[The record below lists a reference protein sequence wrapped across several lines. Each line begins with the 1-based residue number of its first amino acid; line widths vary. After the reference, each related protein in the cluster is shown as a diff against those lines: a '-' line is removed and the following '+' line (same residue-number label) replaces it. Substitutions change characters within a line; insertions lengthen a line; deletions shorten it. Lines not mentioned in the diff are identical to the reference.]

1 MKIWSADKIMNR
13 LDAMLDHA
21 IAGEPIE
28 DIFDETKMSALE
40 TKLAKYLAMNQ
51 LSKNQLQTEKERV
64 NELISDISHQTKTPV
79 ANLLLYAELLA
90 ENIHEEQNKEMV
102 KLFFKEDDII
112 NFFNNSNYENI
123 PLEKISKHK
132 KVISILG
139 SNGVG
144 KTIFS
149 SFFGKYLAHENKVVI
164 IDFNIYSND
173 LKILFDIKKQS
184 NSCELKD
191 LIFKVNKNLYILNG
205 LKYLFNENNKIDSYK
220 MKGIIDELKNNF
232 EYIIIDTSSEIN
244 LKYVKTIFPNT
255 DYNIF
260 ILEPN
265 ILQIKKAKELLEV
278 YLMDFELDRNQTGI
292 LINKNNLTS
301 IDSSILNN
309 VFEDFKILGKI
320 NYNQKINSYINTYTK
335 NNINF
340 NIFNNIQ
347 KILKGGK
354 VIGG

>member
-1 MKIWSADKIMNR
+1 MKKV
-13 LDAMLDHA
+13 LTAMGNPELNFKLQ
-21 IAGEPIE
+21 EIE
-28 DIFDETKMSALE
+28 DLNI
-40 TKLAKYLAMNQ
+40 
-51 LSKNQLQTEKERV
+51 KERDIFYK
-64 NELISDISHQTKTPV
+64 EGIIEFLESDKDIDIIILNIVLCKENLDEFLNTLHKYNV
-79 ANLLLYAELLA
+79 EIFLLLDGN
-90 ENIHEEQNKEMV
+90 NIDFNLNSQNKELV
-102 KLFFKEDDII
+102 KMFFKEDDII

-123 PLEKISKHK
+123 PLEKISEHK
-132 KVISILG
+132 KVVSILG
-139 SNGVG
+139 PNGVG

-149 SFFGKYLAHENKVVI
+149 SFFGKYLAHENKVLI

-184 NSCELKD
+184 NSYELKD

-220 MKGIIDELKNNF
+220 IKGIIDELKNNF

-292 LINKNNLTS
+292 LINKNNITS
-301 IDSSILNN
+301 IDSNILNN
-309 VFEDFKILGKI
+309 VFEDFKIIGKI

-354 VIGG
+354 NNGG

>member
-1 MKIWSADKIMNR
+1 MKKV
-13 LDAMLDHA
+13 LTAMGNPELNFKLQ
-21 IAGEPIE
+21 EIE
-28 DIFDETKMSALE
+28 DLNI
-40 TKLAKYLAMNQ
+40 
-51 LSKNQLQTEKERV
+51 KERDIFYK
-64 NELISDISHQTKTPV
+64 EGIIEFLESDKDIDIIILNIVLCKENLDEFLNTLHKYNV
-79 ANLLLYAELLA
+79 EIFLLLDGNDIDFNL
-90 ENIHEEQNKEMV
+90 NSQNKELV
-102 KLFFKEDDII
+102 KMFFKEDDII

-123 PLEKISKHK
+123 PLEKISEHK
-132 KVISILG
+132 KVVSILG

-149 SFFGKYLAHENKVVI
+149 SFFGKYLAHENKVLI

-184 NSCELKD
+184 NSYELKD

-220 MKGIIDELKNNF
+220 IKGIIDELKNNF

-292 LINKNNLTS
+292 LINKNNITS
-301 IDSSILNN
+301 IDSNILNN
-309 VFEDFKILGKI
+309 VFEDFKIIGKI

-354 VIGG
+354 NNGG

>member
-1 MKIWSADKIMNR
+1 MKNI
-13 LDAMLDHA
+13 LTAMGNPDLNFKLR
-21 IAGEPIE
+21 EIE
-28 DIFDETKMSALE
+28 DLNIKEKDIFYKEGIIEFLE
-40 TKLAKYLAMNQ
+40 KDNDIDLIILNLQLCKENLQEFLNNLYKYN
-51 LSKNQLQTEKERV
+51 TEIFLV
-64 NELISDISHQTKTPV
+64 LDGNEIDL
-79 ANLLLYAELLA
+79 NL
-90 ENIHEEQNKEMV
+90 NSQNKDNI
-102 KLFFKEDDII
+102 KFFFHEDDII
-112 NFFNNSNYENI
+112 SFFTNSNYENI
-123 PLEKISKHK
+123 SLENISEHK
-132 KVISILG
+132 KVISVLG

-149 SFFGKYLAHENKVVI
+149 SFFGKYLAHENKVLI

-184 NSCELKD
+184 NSYELND

-220 MKGIIDELKNNF
+220 VKEIIDKLKNSF
-232 EYIIIDTSSEIN
+232 EYIIIDTSSEIY
-244 LKYVKTIFPNT
+244 LKYVKTIFSNT

-260 ILEPN
+260 IVEPN

-278 YLMDFELDRNQTGI
+278 YLLDFELDINKTGI
-292 LINKNNLTS
+292 LINKNNMTS

-309 VFEDFKILGKI
+309 VFEEFKILGKI
-320 NYNQKINSYINTYTK
+320 NYNPKVNSYINTYTK

-354 VIGG
+354 IIGR

>member
-1 MKIWSADKIMNR
+1 MKKV
-13 LDAMLDHA
+13 LTAMGNPELNFKLQ
-21 IAGEPIE
+21 EIE
-28 DIFDETKMSALE
+28 DLNI
-40 TKLAKYLAMNQ
+40 
-51 LSKNQLQTEKERV
+51 KERDIFYK
-64 NELISDISHQTKTPV
+64 EGIIEFLESDKDIDIIILNIVLCKENLDEFLNTLHKYNV
-79 ANLLLYAELLA
+79 EIFLLLDRNDIDFNL
-90 ENIHEEQNKEMV
+90 NSQNKEMV

-112 NFFNNSNYENI
+112 NFFNNLNYENI
-123 PLEKISKHK
+123 PLEKISEHK
-132 KVISILG
+132 KVVSILG

-149 SFFGKYLAHENKVVI
+149 SFFGKYLAHENKVLI

-184 NSCELKD
+184 NSYELKD

-265 ILQIKKAKELLEV
+265 LLQIKKAKELLEV
-278 YLMDFELDRNQTGI
+278 YLMDFELDRNKTGI
-292 LINKNNLTS
+292 LINKNNITS
-301 IDSSILNN
+301 IDLNILKN
-309 VFEDFKILGKI
+309 VFEDFKIIGKM

-354 VIGG
+354 NNGG